1 MRRSKSETE
10 YWNKSIKDM
19 FSADHETMLVKNR
32 YRAIRYLLKGRY
44 STQAFE
50 NKDQTIEMFKDA
62 IYLDRRLRLYTEGIE
77 QPLKEQLSQE
87 EQIELGYGH

>member
-10 YWNKSIKDM
+10 HWNKSIKDM
-19 FSADHETMLVKNR
+19 FTADPETMLVKNR

-44 STQAFE
+44 ETQTFE
-50 NKDQTIEMFKDA
+50 NKDQTIEMLKDA
-62 IYLDRRLRLYTEGIE
+62 IYLDRRLRLYTEHLE

-87 EQIELGYGH
+87 EQIELGYGV